1 MAGYLSKSATN
12 TDGLSFDALLYCKTN
27 IGGYFF
33 DGFLKVKHEKKTVIT
48 TNPVETGA
56 SIADHAYIEP
66 TTLSMSIVVSDVHTS
81 LIPEQFQ
88 GSNKLRHVNAW
99 NVLKQLQN
107 DRIPC
112 SVLTKLDLY
121 NNMLIESLSAED
133 DDTTYNSLRADVV
146 LKEIPIARVR
156 TVKISAADQT
166 TLATQMAAIQAE
178 SASPETTELWSILY
192 SAFGQYAS

>member
-1 MAGYLSKSATN
+1 MAGYLSNSASN
-12 TDGLSFDALLYCKTN
+12 TDGLTKEALLYCKTN

-33 DGFLKVKHEKKTVIT
+33 DGFLNIKHEKRTVIT

-66 TTLSMSIVVSDVHTS
+66 ATLTMSIAVSDVHTS
-81 LIPEQFQ
+81 LLSGQFE
-88 GSNKLRHVNAW
+88 GPSDIRHVNAW
-99 NVLKQLQN
+99 NVLKQLQE

-112 SVLTKLDLY
+112 SVLTKLGLY

-133 DDTTYNSLRADVV
+133 DDSTFSTLKAEVTLR
-146 LKEIPIARVR
+146 EIPIARVR

-166 TLATQMAAIQAE
+166 TLETQMAAIQ
-178 SASPETTELWSILY
+178 PEGDQTELVSIFYRLY
-192 SAFGQYAS
+192 SAITG